1 MSSEPPVMYSLSE
14 EESEMHST
22 EDVFTSGMVRR
33 VLIGYT
39 IMSQGDY
46 WKRKI
51 ACSSG
56 IDRNRCYC
64 RVFPLVSESEWKLQ
78 SDWMHKYH
86 IQCEERIQCINFHLK
101 QVYVCNYPV
110 KVNKQDRNYR
120 ARF

>member
-33 VLIGYT
+33 VLIGIYNNE
-39 IMSQGDY
+39 SRGLL
-46 WKRKI
+46 KRKI

-56 IDRNRCYC
+56 IDRSRCYC

-86 IQCEERIQCINFHLK
+86 IQCEERIQCINFIH
-101 QVYVCNYPV
+101 
-110 KVNKQDRNYR
+110 
-120 ARF
+120 